1 MHALPRPLGAL
12 ERMYHRFS
20 ELHPMQFVV
29 AAHFKGAVE
38 PRALRH
44 ALSALQSHHPAFGA
58 RVVETEAGP
67 EMRSSEDPI
76 PLRSAAAGTAWQK
89 EAAKELADAFTL
101 EPDDPTARA
110 VFIDDGIDGER
121 GATVLLTM
129 VHSLADGLSGASLL
143 IDLSRA
149 LNGEDL
155 GPETPSESRE
165 QALARVPELDEVVQL
180 GPPAGPPPLA
190 HDELRALP
198 TFRPFDGAEAKIFA
212 HTLDQAFTPEL
223 LTAARNEGT
232 TLHGALIAA
241 AARASK
247 AARGTD
253 FVRTMSPISLL
264 PFIGTKDGPG
274 VFIAV
279 ARTGGRPNGRDTFWE
294 EARESIT
301 ALAPARSTV
310 GIGRSVAAIGAAM
323 DPHVTAE
330 RAEAFMARGALG
342 LDVVVSN
349 LGTTR
354 FPAGGAVT
362 VDAFWG
368 PLVLTQVDG
377 EQMLGAAT
385 TNGRLALVA
394 VGYGMTEEFL
404 TTVIASLRDAV
415 IDAQ

>member
-1 MHALPRPLGAL
+1 MQALPRPLGAL

-20 ELHPMQFVV
+20 EVHPMQFVV
-29 AAHFKGAVE
+29 AAHFNGDVE
-38 PRALRH
+38 PSGLRDALRALQVR
-44 ALSALQSHHPAFGA
+44 HPAFGA
-58 RVVETEAGP
+58 RVVETESGP
-67 EMRSSEDPI
+67 VIRSSEEPI
-76 PLRSAAAGTAWQK
+76 PVRSAAPGTAWEE
-89 EAAKELADAFTL
+89 EAAKELADAFAL
-101 EPDDPTARA
+101 RRDAPTVRA
-110 VFIDDGIDGER
+110 VFIDDGDGAAH

-129 VHSLADGLSGASLL
+129 VHSLADGLSGASLM

-155 GPETPSESRE
+155 GPRTSSESRE
-165 QALARVPELDEVVQL
+165 EALARVTAVDEVVKL

-190 HDELRALP
+190 HEDLRALP
-198 TFRPFDGAEAKIFA
+198 TFRQFDGAEANVFA
-212 HTLDQAFTPEL
+212 YTLDQG
-223 LTAARNEGT
+223 LTADLLAAARSENT
-232 TLHGALIAA
+232 TIHGALIAA
-241 AARASK
+241 TARASK
-247 AARGTD
+247 AARGTE

-264 PFIGTKDGPG
+264 PAIGAEDGPG

-279 ARTGGRPNGRDTFWE
+279 ARTGSRPNGRDTFWA
-294 EARESIT
+294 EARESVA

-349 LGTTR
+349 LGVIR
-354 FPAGGAVT
+354 FPVGGTVT

-385 TNGRLALVA
+385 TNGSLALVA
-394 VGYGMTEEFL
+394 AGYGMAEDFL
-404 TTVIASLRDAV
+404 HIVIRSLQEAV
-415 IDAQ
+415 DDAQ